1 MIAIASVKSLVIPS
15 PESSRGWR
23 VGIAFSLRV
32 NHISPV
38 LSMSS
43 DFGSLPKHLQYR
55 CGIWGYV
62 KSLWRTLMFFV
73 DSFLLAIS
81 PVRTEVLSHSLLVV
95 VPMSVLFSGS
105 RLCSS
110 ALPPMCAIRGVVL
123 DLGGGLYHS
132 SGFGSS
138 ALVLWVCPC
147 VCGLMVTPRL
157 VSVNAQ
163 TLFQLSPAEISSPHA
178 PLS

>member
-1 MIAIASVKSLVIPS
+1 MAVIPSVKSLVIPS
-15 PESSRGWR
+15 SESSRGWH
-23 VGIAFSLRV
+23 VWIVFSLRV

-43 DFGSLPKHLQYR
+43 DFGSLPKHFQYR

-62 KSLWRTLMFFV
+62 KILWRRLMFFV

-81 PVRTEVLSHSLLVV
+81 PVRTELLSYSLLVV
-95 VPMSVLFSGS
+95 VPMSVLCSGS
-105 RLCSS
+105 WLCYPV
-110 ALPPMCAIRGVVL
+110 LPHMCTIRGVVL

-138 ALVLWVCPC
+138 TLVLWVCPC
-147 VCGLMVTPRL
+147 VCRSMVTPGL
-157 VSVNAQ
+157 GSVNAQ
-163 TLFQLSPAEISSPHA
+163 N
-178 PLS
+178 